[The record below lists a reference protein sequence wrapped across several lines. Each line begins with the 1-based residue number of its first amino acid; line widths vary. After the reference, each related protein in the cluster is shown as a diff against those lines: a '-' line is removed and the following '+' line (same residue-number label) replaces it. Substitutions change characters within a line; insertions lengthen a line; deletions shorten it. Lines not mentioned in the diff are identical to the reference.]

1 MYLPLAGRAEFFARS
16 VDPTPSS
23 PSPEHYQCVR
33 SVMARATTPT
43 DENRSDPSRT
53 GPPHSDTGRV
63 PGARL
68 SRQDRASLLPG
79 PGLRC
84 LHPGASIQDLLTLDL
99 ERCSDPCLTPLI
111 PVGQA
116 IVPMSSLIVPGS
128 PLRNFTALLQLDPG
142 RFGAAGRALG
152 QLGIA
157 TVCETLRRVPE
168 AHVATNVDLV
178 TVTGVRVGDLDV
190 VLVDPANR
198 CLVIFEVSW
207 QIGPDGGFEV
217 GKAERKAVEKRAQ
230 VSRNRAHLAAGT
242 ARAEWPPGWPDI
254 TGFRTRWYVLTRD
267 VLPLAPVEDE
277 IVLRSHQMV
286 DQMLPT
292 GASLE
297 DLVGLLDDPP
307 VPPEEL
313 TELREARIKF
323 GQYLIHY
330 NGVAL

>member
-1 MYLPLAGRAEFFARS
+1 
-16 VDPTPSS
+16 
-23 PSPEHYQCVR
+23 
-33 SVMARATTPT
+33 
-43 DENRSDPSRT
+43 
-53 GPPHSDTGRV
+53 
-63 PGARL
+63 
-68 SRQDRASLLPG
+68 
-79 PGLRC
+79 
-84 LHPGASIQDLLTLDL
+84 IQDLLTLDL

-142 RFGAAGRALG
+142 RFGVAGRALG

-157 TVCETLRRVPE
+157 TVSETLRRVPE

-230 VSRNRAHLAAGT
+230 VSHNRAHLAAGT

-254 TGFRTRWYVLTRD
+254 TGFR
-267 VLPLAPVEDE
+267 PGGM
-277 IVLRSHQMV
+277 S
-286 DQMLPT
+286 
-292 GASLE
+292 
-297 DLVGLLDDPP
+297 
-307 VPPEEL
+307 
-313 TELREARIKF
+313 
-323 GQYLIHY
+323 
-330 NGVAL
+330 